1 MFKENFLLAVNDEAH
16 DVYRDGVDHAFLDD
30 LHAERKVILSN
41 LSQSSAV
48 EQSFPFT
55 PVVKLSEVVRNTKR
69 IVAGAAAFFAAAQE
83 REIFYIFLHRWSS
96 FEDLYVFG

>member
-1 MFKENFLLAVNDEAH
+1 MVKENFLLAVNDEAH